1 MRHLAHCAFLI
12 GMLNLAVVLKVRVA
26 RMRRCAVLVEASCL
40 GSIDL
45 LLSCVILGQ
54 IVQL

>member
-1 MRHLAHCAFLI
+1 
-12 GMLNLAVVLKVRVA
+12 
-26 RMRRCAVLVEASCL
+26 MRRRAVLVEASCL

-45 LLSCVILGQ
+45 RLSCVILGQ